1 MFYSLPPSRDACVQM
16 TCSNRGLGKERL
28 RGRVS
33 RPMLWNTDDSIRGFA
48 HAWFKLALSKQFAV
62 GYEDVED
69 DIEGRSM
76 VGVLGGFE
84 NVYERVYAREFGM

>member
-1 MFYSLPPSRDACVQM
+1 MLAFKSPAPTAVWARNAYAEELAVLCYGIPMFRYGDMHMRISSLRCVRKFAIGHKDA
-16 TCSNRGLGKERL
+16 
-28 RGRVS
+28 
-33 RPMLWNTDDSIRGFA
+33 
-48 HAWFKLALSKQFAV
+48 
-62 GYEDVED
+62 ED